1 MSSKLPIC
9 GRTTAGD
16 LRHGVDVV
24 WTPEHSRVL
33 PRVSIIVPVYNGEKY
48 LRESLDS
55 ILAQTYPN
63 TEILVMDDAST
74 DGTADILRFYG
85 DRVRVIRQPRNRG
98 IYANANDGISIARGE
113 YIAIYHA
120 DDVYAPTMVEREV
133 EFLERYPE
141 AGAAFSNM
149 TFIGPTSQEF
159 GRLELPPEVKGNR
172 PLDFPII
179 LNALLRHTNHMLM
192 CPTAMIRASVY
203 RDVGVYR
210 QDRFRNTADMEMW
223 LRIAQKY
230 PVGILEERLLRYRH
244 FHDSSSLRYHKL
256 RTVPGRYFE
265 IMDLYLEEGARKLA
279 TREALAAHEA
289 HRAEDL
295 LMATTAN
302 YILNQ
307 RQDTKAMLSRV
318 RAARLLG
325 SPSIQRSRML
335 ALFLMLQVLA
345 RLPRIEF
352 VAGLFRRRW
361 HEKSAPKPKA
371 RHKETP

>member
-1 MSSKLPIC
+1 MPEYSHDLPQI
-9 GRTTAGD
+9 
-16 LRHGVDVV
+16 
-24 WTPEHSRVL
+24 
-33 PRVSIIVPVYNGEKY
+33 SIIVPVYNGEKY

-74 DGTADILRFYG
+74 DGTADILESYG
-85 DRVRVIRQPRNRG
+85 DRIRVVRQPQNRG
-98 IYANANDGISIARGE
+98 IYANANDGIAMAQGE

-120 DDVYAPTMVEREV
+120 DDVYLPTMVEREV

-141 AGAAFSNM
+141 AGAAFSSMN
-149 TFIGPTSQEF
+149 FIGPTSEEF
-159 GRLELPPEVKGNR
+159 GQLDLPPEVQGNR
-172 PLDFPII
+172 PLDFPVI
-179 LNALLRHTNHMLM
+179 LNSLLHYTNHILM

-203 RDVGVYR
+203 RDVGLYR
-210 QDRFRNTADMEMW
+210 QDQFRNTADVEMW

-265 IMDLYLEEGARKLA
+265 IMDLYLEEGGRKLA
-279 TREALAAHEA
+279 TSEALAAHEA

-307 RQDTKAMLSRV
+307 QQDAKAMLSRV
-318 RAARLLG
+318 RVASLLR
-325 SPSIQRSRML
+325 SPRIQRGRML
-335 ALFLMLQVLA
+335 LLFLMLQVLV

-352 VAGLFRRRW
+352 IAGLFRRRW
-361 HEKSAPKPKA
+361 HEKRAPRPRQKG
-371 RHKETP
+371 TP